1 MLFPCD
7 GRVYSGTVKLW
18 NSAQVKC
25 ARVNWKGV
33 VCDVVCNPSVVNGE
47 NLMSGS
53 STGVLTPLVLTSW
66 PSSLTWCWAASSSTW
81 LVQAVLS
88 WTMVVAKGCAADM
101 VVLITNPR
109 AHLQRLSSTPSSPT
123 LHTHYINARAATIER
138 PWSLVVHCATI
149 TASMTVTSTAIATAT
164 ASATATT
171 TTTAIVNV
179 ARMIQHAP
187 WFVYVDWAYMVHAA
201 AGHDTN
207 CRASLHR
214 CYLRPQQDSDLME
227 VTRGIIWLF
236 LGERLHQPWESA
248 KNVIFGWAT

>member
-66 PSSLTWCWAASSSTW
+66 PSSLTWCWAASTSTW

-109 AHLQRLSSTPSSPT
+109 AHLHRLSSTPSSPT
-123 LHTHYINARAATIER
+123 LHTHYINARAATIEL
-138 PWSLVVHCATI
+138 PWSFVVHCASI
-149 TASMTVTSTAIATAT
+149 TASTIATSTIATAT
-164 ASATATT
+164 ASATT
-171 TTTAIVNV
+171 TTTAIINV
-179 ARMIQHAP
+179 AAWSNRLHGLSTSTEITWCMLLP
-187 WFVYVDWAYMVHAA
+187 C
-201 AGHDTN
+201 HDTN

-214 CYLRPQQDSDLME
+214 CYLRPQQDPDLME

-236 LGERLHQPWESA
+236 LGERLHQPRESA
-248 KNVIFGWAT
+248 KKCHLWLSYVK